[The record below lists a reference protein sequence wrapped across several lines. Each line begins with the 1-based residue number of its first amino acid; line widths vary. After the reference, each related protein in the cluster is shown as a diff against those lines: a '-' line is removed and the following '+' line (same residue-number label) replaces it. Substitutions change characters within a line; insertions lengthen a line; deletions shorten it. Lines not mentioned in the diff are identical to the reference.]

1 MELNNRSSDSKGH
14 KINIQI
20 KKGKP
25 KGIEKE
31 LEEEEIK
38 DKKEEILKL
47 SKVKSVGDIKQDDSR
62 KVTKARK
69 RVVKLERDDEEKPKK
84 DWGKYVLGIG
94 AVVIGVI
101 AAAAIVYYL
110 VSSVFFGS
118 GELAKRAPEDAS
130 LFATIDLGTLFID
143 RNSSA
148 QELLRTVPAFA
159 AAKNGAEK
167 KIGNLLSDANLD
179 YSEVIR
185 VLGNEAAVVG
195 LESKNELRLVVM
207 VKAADFKQA
216 EDLIKKLDGAYN
228 FKAEELNGV
237 TVYETHFV
245 AEVNSPLWFYLSDEG
260 VITISNSEKNI
271 EEILNVENNKKLSLA
286 DNDTYKKVAKNFLS
300 GSFLKVYLS
309 PRNLENIKYL
319 EEDSRFS
326 LLRGFYNNVPDAG
339 LSLKA
344 EKNGLKIGT
353 YIDQA
358 GAGTEIRFDETS
370 YLPREITAAVLGY
383 NLSREFKDTKNE
395 LRNNSPTALQIVEG
409 VEGILKRDWGIE
421 LESDVLSLLKED
433 YGVVLFPEL
442 EGQQNIGLVVKI
454 SDVEKSKEMMG
465 KVEKSWQIYYAKLH
479 PREEE
484 ITLEDGTKAIELLPD
499 VNALS
504 FTDLK
509 YKEVMVRTI
518 THKDVRQSFSYA
530 FLDDQLCAATSLD
543 SLKQMIDAG
552 KTGVNLGSDESFQA
566 SFNSVPTKGNSL
578 YYVNIPAALEALGKS
593 FGDSLTMRNLVMTQR
608 VSEDGIVSE
617 GFILVERP

>member
-1 MELNNRSSDSKGH
+1 MKLNNRGSGAKGQ

-25 KGIEKE
+25 KGLEKE
-31 LEEEEIK
+31 LEQEKIK
-38 DKKEEILKL
+38 DKKEGILKS
-47 SKVKSVGDIKQDDSR
+47 SKVKSVGDIKQNDSR
-62 KVTKARK
+62 KVTKDRK
-69 RVVKLERDDEEKPKK
+69 RVVKLERDDEAKPKK

-94 AVVIGVI
+94 AVGIGVI

-110 VSSVFFGS
+110 VISVFFSS
-118 GELAKRAPEDAS
+118 GELAKRAPEDVS
-130 LFATIDLGTLFID
+130 LFATINLNTLLMD
-143 RNSSA
+143 SSSSA

-167 KIGNLLSDANLD
+167 KIGELLSDANLE
-179 YSEVIR
+179 YTEVMK
-185 VLGNEAAVVG
+185 VLGNEVAIVG

-207 VKAADFKQA
+207 LKTADLGQA
-216 EDLIKKLDGAYN
+216 EDLIKKLDEAYD

-245 AEVNSPLWFYLSDEG
+245 VEAGSPLWFYLSDEG

-271 EEILNVENNKKLSLA
+271 EEIMKVENNQKLSLA
-286 DNDTYKKVAKNFLS
+286 DSDAYKKVAKNFLP
-300 GSFLKVYLS
+300 GSFFKVYLS
-309 PRNLENIKYL
+309 PQNLENIKYL
-319 EEDSRFS
+319 EDDSRFS
-326 LLRGFYNNVPDAG
+326 LLRGFYSNIPDAG

-344 EKNGLKIGT
+344 EKNGLKVGT

-358 GAGTEIRFDETS
+358 GAGTEIRFDEKS

-383 NLSREFKDTKNE
+383 NLSRELKDAKSE
-395 LRNNSPTALQIVEG
+395 LRNNSPAALQIVEG
-409 VEGILKRDWGIE
+409 VEETLKRDWGME

-433 YGVVLFPEL
+433 YGIVLFPQD
-442 EGQQNIGLVVKI
+442 EGQQNIGLAVKV
-454 SDVEKSKEMMG
+454 SDAEKSKEMMG
-465 KVEKSWQIYYAKLH
+465 KVEKSWQTYYAKLH

-509 YKEVMVRTI
+509 YEEVLVRTI
-518 THKDVRQSFSYA
+518 THEDVRQSFSYA
-530 FLDDQLCAATSLD
+530 FLDNQLLAATSLD

-566 SFNSVPTKGNSL
+566 SFNSVPSKGNSL
-578 YYVNIPAALEALGKS
+578 YYVNIPVALAVLGQS
-593 FGDSLTMRNLVMTQR
+593 FGDTLTMKNFVMTQR
-608 VSEDGIVSE
+608 VSGEGIVSE
-617 GFILVERP
+617 GFVLVE